1 MRALKKE
8 AYKRDVARSKLA
20 RKTLEETKLI
30 PAEERKRLQ
39 RQGEIILFVYCVFIW
54 FLFCYNLDALEL
66 RYNTHSFLLFYRKIG
81 VIVYDRKR

>member
-30 PAEERKRLQ
+30 PAEERKRL
-39 RQGEIILFVYCVFIW
+39 
-54 FLFCYNLDALEL
+54 
-66 RYNTHSFLLFYRKIG
+66 
-81 VIVYDRKR
+81 